1 MKGLLLPSKLL
12 LAELSGKVILWIG
25 DTDGKTAQRLKQ
37 EGRHGV
43 FAMADVEPITAW
55 LEHLFDR
62 ESSGREIEPKATREV
77 REESVRKWEALLR
90 Q

>member
-12 LAELSGKVILWIG
+12 LAELSGKAILWIG
-25 DTDGKTAQRLKQ
+25 DTDGKTAQRLKR

-43 FAMADVEPITAW
+43 FILADVEPIAAW
-55 LEHLFDR
+55 LEHLF
-62 ESSGREIEPKATREV
+62 EQETSGQVIEPKATREV
-77 REESVRKWEALLR
+77 RGESVRKWEALLR

>member
-1 MKGLLLPSKLL
+1 MKGLLLPSKLM

-25 DTDGKTAQRLKQ
+25 DTDGKTAHRLKR

-43 FAMADVEPITAW
+43 FTMPDVEPMAAW
-55 LEHLFDR
+55 LEHLFER
-62 ESSGREIEPKATREV
+62 ESSGQVIEPKATREV
-77 REESVRKWEALLR
+77 REDSVRKWEALLR